1 MNLLAGRFARLP
13 LRHKLSA
20 IMALALGAG
29 FFLAL
34 TVFGVNDFVEHRR
47 EQRQQFEM
55 LADVLGTNSTG
66 AIVFDDRNAATQIL
80 AALESK
86 PNTLSAKILGKD
98 GRIFAAY
105 DARSPNASAAAAIT
119 AATAGTPPAGNPH
132 FDTTGSDNSLNL
144 FGTLLRIERPIALR
158 GDVLGSI
165 QITANLSFTWSELA
179 RRAVRLAL
187 PLIGAFALVMLV
199 AGRVKNVIAEP
210 IERLA
215 LVTDGIARD
224 NDYSVRVERLGNDEI
239 GRLIDRFNEMLNQ
252 IEFRDR
258 ELARHREHLER
269 EVQARTVEL
278 VAAKDTAEAASRAKS
293 QFLANM
299 SHEIRTPMNG
309 VLGMSELLLD
319 GALDSRQRHFAR
331 TIRSS
336 GESLLAI
343 INDVLDFSKIEAGRF
358 ELDRVVFSPQQV
370 VEDTAELLGERA
382 HAKGLELIVQ
392 VEPNLPLRVLG
403 DAGRLRQML
412 TNLIGNAIKFTS
424 TGEVVVKVALVDS
437 QVDVM
442 QFEVHDTGIGLTDEQ
457 QDRLFQAFSQ
467 ADESTTRRFGGTGLG
482 LAITKQLAVMMGG
495 SVGVRSKIGHGSTFW
510 FDVRVE
516 PVVGAV
522 AAPVIDTTLHGA
534 RVLVVEDNATH
545 RSILEHQLTARGL
558 VVASA
563 PDGTSALS
571 MMRSAARRN
580 PFDLAL
586 LDMKMPGMNGIEL
599 AGHIK
604 ADPELTHTHL
614 IVLTSLTSLGSSSS
628 AGETERA
635 RAAGVFACMSKP
647 LRHAELLRQMSR
659 AMSSGPPISEFGTL
673 SDAST
678 LLTSTSRARTR
689 TSLEADVLIV
699 EDQPVNRELATAM
712 LHSFGC
718 RVEVAVNGIAGVQAA
733 TERRF
738 DLILMDCQMAEMDG
752 FEATAAIRHA
762 ESRGATRVPI
772 IALTANAMASDRD
785 RCLTAGMDDYLSKPF
800 TGDALHAICA
810 RWLGRP
816 ADPASAPTS
825 LPLPAA
831 PAALVLQEKTLA
843 SLRAIGG
850 DDLLKRVIK
859 IFGDDSPAMVQAVH
873 DAIGL
878 KNIDAIVSA
887 AHALKSVSLNLGAV
901 ELSDICNRIERDAG
915 VGIIATEQ
923 AARLDSACD
932 RARTALGS
940 QYQQA

>member
-13 LRHKLSA
+13 LRHKLGA

-34 TVFGVNDFVEHRR
+34 TVFGINDWIEHRH
-47 EQRQQFEM
+47 EQRQQFET

-80 AALESK
+80 SALESK

-105 DARSPNASAAAAIT
+105 DARWPNASATASINAAASGAPQI
-119 AATAGTPPAGNPH
+119 
-132 FDTTGSDNSLNL
+132 DTTASDHPHNL
-144 FGTLLRIERPIALR
+144 FGTLLRVERPIVLR
-158 GDVLGSI
+158 GDRLGSI
-165 QITANLSFTWSELA
+165 QITADLSFTWSELA
-179 RRAVRLAL
+179 WRALRLTL
-187 PLIGAFALVMLV
+187 PLIGAFALIMLV

-215 LVTDGIARD
+215 LATDGIARD

-258 ELARHREHLER
+258 ELAQHREHLER
-269 EVQARTVEL
+269 EVQVRTVEL
-278 VAAKDTAEAASRAKS
+278 MAAKDTAEAASLAKS

-358 ELDRVVFSPQQV
+358 ELDRVEFSPQRV

-392 VEPNLPLRVLG
+392 LEPNLSERVLG

-424 TGEVVVKVALVDS
+424 TGEVVVKVAMVGGNAR
-437 QVDVM
+437 VVR
-442 QFEVHDTGIGLTDEQ
+442 FEVRDTGIGLTDEQ

-495 SVGVRSKIGHGSTFW
+495 EVGVRSKIGHGSTFW
-510 FDVRVE
+510 FDVRLE
-516 PVVGAV
+516 PAAGAAATPVVDA
-522 AAPVIDTTLHGA
+522 ILYGA
-534 RVLVVEDNATH
+534 RVLVVEDNATL

-563 PDGTSALS
+563 PDGSSALR
-571 MMRSAARRN
+571 MMRTAARRD

-586 LDMKMPGMNGIEL
+586 LDMKMPGMDGIEL

-604 ADPELTHTHL
+604 ADPDLTHTHL
-614 IVLTSLTSLGSSSS
+614 IVLTSLTSLSNE
-628 AGETERA
+628 GETERA

-659 AMSSGPPISEFGTL
+659 AMSSGTPISEFGAFADV
-673 SDAST
+673 SMRP
-678 LLTSTSRARTR
+678 TSTSRP
-689 TSLEADVLIV
+689 SLKADVLIV

-718 RVEVAVNGIAGVQAA
+718 RVEVAVNGFAGVQAA
-733 TERRF
+733 AERRF

-762 ESRGATRVPI
+762 ESRGALRVPI
-772 IALTANAMASDRD
+772 IALTANAMARDRD
-785 RCLTAGMDDYLSKPF
+785 RCLAAGMDDYLSKPF
-800 TGDALHAICA
+800 NGDALHAICA
-810 RWLGRP
+810 RWLKRATAAASTP
-816 ADPASAPTS
+816 PFPLATAASAAS
-825 LPLPAA
+825 AA
-831 PAALVLQEKTLA
+831 PAIEEKTLA
-843 SLRAIGG
+843 SIRVIGG
-850 DDLLKRVIK
+850 DALLERVINL
-859 IFGDDSPAMVQAVH
+859 FGENSRALLQAVH
-873 DAIGL
+873 DAVAS
-878 KNIDAIVSA
+878 KDTDAVASA

-901 ELSDICNRIERDAG
+901 ELSEICSHIERNAG
-915 VGIIATEQ
+915 VGIIANEQ
-923 AARLDSACD
+923 AALLDSACK
-932 RARTALGS
+932 RARTALES
-940 QYQQA
+940 RYKTTRA